1 MLTARG
7 AAPSAWPDDG
17 LERSRQMPLL
27 RIDDFSGGLFL
38 AEGREFGIKPE
49 ALILLDNFEFLNS
62 SGLIG
67 RRGRTKLNSVALD
80 GGDPIRGLWR
90 HYPRTGTKNTLAMV
104 DVGANVT
111 AYKADDASGTF
122 AAVTTGLV
130 DDALWGFANWPAK
143 NKTFI
148 VSGNRG
154 GTGTGGLREWNGTN
168 VSSVMATQAPNK
180 VTNGDF
186 SAGGSWTYGTGWA
199 YDSANGEADHTS
211 GTAVLQ
217 QNINARAGE
226 TYILVFTVRNR
237 TAGSV
242 TPSIGGVSGSAVS
255 SNTTATQTITS
266 TGTANLTFTPTTDFD
281 GSIDD
286 VSVRLESSLFSD
298 FGPYI
303 TLHKVRLFATRLSE
317 LNFSLYA
324 SEVSNE
330 TVWLS
335 ASQLSVNDPQGG
347 LITGLASFF
356 DFLLIFKE
364 TSLFRF
370 VGDISTSLGAQL
382 ALYSDLGCIAPQ
394 SIAISPYGVIFVGRN
409 GVYITD
415 GVNPNPPE
423 LSLSIR
429 SLFVARSTETQYPTA
444 IGRWYPNKQQYVL
457 KLDPTA
463 SEAYILTRTEILA
476 ENLFIGE
483 RSRVAW
489 SWSKNTNLPASAMA
503 VWDSE
508 QDDGRLITGD
518 SVGFVHIYDRG
529 TTDDGT
535 AIVATGQTSARPIGL
550 NGRRAGGF
558 RTGRVNRLS
567 ALHRAGSTFTA
578 ELLYDFATPG
588 GGAPLTVGDAT
599 LEQKFPR
606 VWVPDRTLL
615 GRFVSVWFRHSASSA
630 DVEIHNFE
638 LETQLR
644 SRRVWRDTND
654 GVGAVL
660 QTEGNVVISG
670 TATEAVVT
678 FATAQSDTNYEIAFG
693 LAPSAGIGPT
703 TVGIKP
709 GTKAAT
715 GFTAE
720 VGGAPG
726 VGNSYTI
733 SWILSRAS

>member
-1 MLTARG
+1 M
-7 AAPSAWPDDG
+7 
-17 LERSRQMPLL
+17 
-27 RIDDFSGGLFL
+27 SGGLWL
-38 AEGREFGIKPE
+38 VESREFGLKPE
-49 ALILLDNFEFLNS
+49 ALLLCDNFEFLNS
-62 SGLIG
+62 GGLIG

-104 DVGANVT
+104 DIGASVT
-111 AYKADDASGTF
+111 AYKADNASGTF
-122 AAVTTGLV
+122 AAATTGLP

-154 GTGTGGLREWNGTN
+154 GTGTGGLREWNGTA
-168 VSSVMATQAPNK
+168 VSA
-180 VTNGDF
+180 VT
-186 SAGGSWTYGTGWA
+186 AGGT
-199 YDSANGEADHTS
+199 N
-211 GTAVLQ
+211 Q
-217 QNINARAGE
+217 
-226 TYILVFTVRNR
+226 
-237 TAGSV
+237 V
-242 TPSIGGVSGSAVS
+242 TL
-255 SNTTATQTITS
+255 T
-266 TGTANLTFTPTTDFD
+266 NL
-281 GSIDD
+281 
-286 VSVRLESSLFSD
+286 
-298 FGPYI
+298 GPYV
-303 TLHKVRLFATRLSE
+303 TLHKVRLFATKLSE
-317 LNFSLYA
+317 LNFSVYA

-356 DFLLIFKE
+356 DFLLTFKE

-370 VGDISTSLGAQL
+370 VGDISTSLGARL

-423 LSLSIR
+423 LSLPIR
-429 SLFVARSTETQYPTA
+429 SLFVARSTETQYPNA

-463 SEAYILTRTEILA
+463 SEAYILTRTEVLA
-476 ENLFIGE
+476 ENVFIGE
-483 RSRVAW
+483 RSRVVW
-489 SWSKNTNLPASAMA
+489 SWTKHTNLPASAMA

-518 SVGFVHIYDRG
+518 SVGFVHIYDNG

-535 AIVATGQTSARPIGL
+535 AIVATGQAAARPVGL
-550 NGRRAGGF
+550 VRGGSF

-567 ALHRAGSTFTA
+567 TLHRAGSTFTA
-578 ELLYDFATPG
+578 ELLYDFAAPG
-588 GGAPLTVGDAT
+588 AGAALTVGDAT

-630 DVEIHNFE
+630 NVEIHNFE

-709 GTKAAT
+709 GTKATT